1 MKKVENMNLIVVKNE
16 WDVYFDMAL
25 TMLKTI
31 MENNEKGKNTVTR
44 YKLY

>member
-1 MKKVENMNLIVVKNE
+1 MKKVENININVVKNE

-31 MENNEKGKNTVTR
+31 MENNEKGKNNSI
-44 YKLY
+44 YL